1 MDKEIVGKRKHMC
14 LKIIKIYNEYKKNKI
29 VQKQTLKTIRK
40 FYENDKNFW
49 KFIENSIKFI
59 ETQEIN

>member
-1 MDKEIVGKRKHMC
+1 MC

>member
-1 MDKEIVGKRKHMC
+1 MDKEIVEKRKHMC

-40 FYENDKNFW
+40 FYENDKNF
-49 KFIENSIKFI
+49 
-59 ETQEIN
+59 